1 MEMMI
6 VSKKSNKRK
15 FYKKW
20 LDFIKNHR
28 MIFSIVFILIA
39 MFIIIVPQLIFKLPL
54 VGETNVSGIEL
65 IMFSSQIVSSI
76 FVIIGTVIAVWQYY
90 LSSSKRIKELE
101 FSRVEKA
108 IELSNYYK
116 DNILDRYSILKSVF
130 DDYGITK
137 MLQAKRKN
145 CEIKD
150 FDVLELNELYS
161 EEEIKKFSE
170 LGSDEKFIDSI
181 IKIVSTYN
189 VDLKGYNKCI
199 KKINEGT
206 KSVVEISANPNEVY
220 SDFFKTYIMQT
231 LNNAEYFAMA
241 FTHKTA
247 DESVIYQSIYPTYL
261 EMCFI
266 MYYYIARF
274 SDPKV
279 SKLYTN
285 LASLYCIW
293 REREQEQ
300 KKDINK
306 QTRSAGNHT
315 GTIVE

>member
-1 MEMMI
+1 M
-6 VSKKSNKRK
+6 SNNRNKNRSDK
-15 FYKKW
+15 NFLK
-20 LDFIKNHR
+20 FIKNHR
-28 MIFSIVFILIA
+28 IAFSILFILVA
-39 MFIIIVPQLIFKLPL
+39 MIIIVVPQLILKLPL
-54 VGETNVSGIEL
+54 VGETNISGIEL
-65 IMFSSQIVSSI
+65 IMFCSQIVSAI

-116 DNILDRYSILKSVF
+116 DNILDKYSILKCVF

-137 MLQAKRKN
+137 MLQAKRKS

-150 FDVLELNELYS
+150 FDVVELHELYS
-161 EEEIKKFSE
+161 EDEIKQLAG
-170 LGSDEKFIDSI
+170 LGTDEKFIDSI
-181 IKIVSTYN
+181 IKVVSTYN
-189 VDLKGYNKCI
+189 LDLKGYNKSI

-220 SDFFKTYIMQT
+220 SDFYKTYVMQT

-261 EMCFI
+261 EMCFV

-285 LASLYCIW
+285 LSSLYCTW
-293 REREQEQ
+293 REREQAQ

-306 QTRSAGNHT
+306 QTRSVGNHT
-315 GTIVE
+315 GTIIE

>member
-1 MEMMI
+1 MCKKNNKQKCA
-6 VSKKSNKRK
+6 KKSSE
-15 FYKKW
+15 
-20 LDFIKNHR
+20 FIKNHR
-28 MIFSIVFILIA
+28 IIFSIIFIIMA
-39 MFIIIVPQLIFKLPL
+39 IFIIIVPQLILKLPF
-54 VGETNVSGIEL
+54 VGETKISGIEL
-65 IMFSSQIVSSI
+65 IMFSSQIVSSV

-90 LSSSKRIKELE
+90 LSSSKRIRELE

-116 DNILDRYSILKSVF
+116 DNILDRYSVLKRVF
-130 DDYGITK
+130 DHYGITK
-137 MLQAKRKN
+137 MLQEKRKN

-150 FDVLELNELYS
+150 FDVVELNEIYS

-170 LGSDEKFIDSI
+170 LGSDENFIDSI
-181 IKIVSTYN
+181 IEVVSTN
-189 VDLKGYNKCI
+189 NIDLKGYNKCI

-206 KSVVEISANPNEVY
+206 KSVVEISVNPNEVY
-220 SDFFKTYIMQT
+220 RDFFKTYIMQT

-266 MYYYIARF
+266 MYYYIARY
-274 SDPKV
+274 SDPKE

-293 REREQEQ
+293 REREQKQ

>member
-1 MEMMI
+1 MCMKN
-6 VSKKSNKRK
+6 KKTKEENAFFKLINK
-15 FYKKW
+15 
-20 LDFIKNHR
+20 HR
-28 MIFSIVFILIA
+28 IIFSIVIIILGLIAILI
-39 MFIIIVPQLIFKLPL
+39 PQLIFRLPFI
-54 VGETNVSGIEL
+54 GESTISGIEL
-65 IMFSSQIVSSI
+65 IMFSSQIVSAL

-101 FSRVEKA
+101 FKRVEKA

-116 DNILDRYSILKSVF
+116 DNILNRYSILKSVF

-137 MLQAKRKN
+137 MLESKRKN
-145 CEIKD
+145 CEIKE
-150 FDVLELNELYS
+150 FDVLELKELYT
-161 EEEIKKFSE
+161 EEEIEKFSKLSTDKKFME
-170 LGSDEKFIDSI
+170 SI
-181 IKIVSTYN
+181 IKIVSMYN
-189 VDLKGYNKCI
+189 LDIKGYNKCI
-199 KKINEGT
+199 KNINEGT

-220 SDFFKTYIMQT
+220 SDFYKTYIMQT

-266 MYYYIARF
+266 MYYYIARY

-285 LASLYCIW
+285 LAALYCTW

-306 QTRSAGNHT
+306 QTRNAGNHT
-315 GTIVE
+315 GTVIN